1 MLIASDIDDVLLDLI
16 PAIIEF
22 HNRRYGTNLTK
33 EEFHSYSVGEVFGC
47 SNWEAIRRMHKFF
60 ETEEFRD
67 VKPVEGAVEGVTA
80 LRDRGVDFVA
90 LTSRLSFSRE
100 ITEENIERYFPNIFT
115 GRIYLA
121 VNYYL
126 RKFSSP
132 KSKGAYC
139 VELKADVMIDD
150 SIAHAKECRDLG
162 VRVLLMD
169 SPHNRREEP
178 EGIVRVKNWQ
188 EIMEYFK

>member
-22 HNRRYGTNLTK
+22 HNRRYWTNLTK
-33 EEFHSYSVGEVFGC
+33 EGFHSYRLGEVFGC
-47 SNWEAIRRMHKFF
+47 SDGEAMRRMHEFY

-80 LRDRGVDFVA
+80 LRGERHDFVA
-90 LTSRLSFSRE
+90 LTSRLLSCRE
-100 ITEENIERYFPNIFT
+100 ITEENIERYFPGVFT
-115 GRIYLA
+115 GRIYFA

-150 SIAHAKECRDLG
+150 SVAHAEECRDLG
-162 VRVLLMD
+162 IRVLLMD
-169 SPHNRREEP
+169 SSHNRREEP
-178 EGIVRVKNWQ
+178 EGIVRVKNWR
-188 EIMEYFK
+188 EVMEYFK